1 MALTL
6 ALRSSFIWSRA
17 GCILAP
23 PSSKLGVFSLVWL
36 LLVEAL
42 GGESGTL
49 ISSMPLL
56 LEVERRR
63 RGDLDRRRRF
73 DRLSFFERRE
83 DRERDRRFDRF
94 LWLCRERDRDLFRDS
109 FFLFRRLRS
118 SSLESEPEDCMTTG
132 AARVGMTS

>member
-1 MALTL
+1 M
-6 ALRSSFIWSRA
+6 
-17 GCILAP
+17 
-23 PSSKLGVFSLVWL
+23 
-36 LLVEAL
+36 LVEAL

-94 LWLCRERDRDLFRDS
+94 LWLWRERDRDLKILIDVNLQVWKKVMGVIGSYFRNQI
-109 FFLFRRLRS
+109 F
-118 SSLESEPEDCMTTG
+118 T
-132 AARVGMTS
+132 